1 MAQFDGELASSVDAL
16 DGLVGH
22 RVALRHRIGERAGR
36 PLYSDAVGE
45 LAGAGTAGT
54 TVVVHTR
61 RGPVRVERTAV
72 VAVRSVPP
80 APPRRPS
87 WSAVA
92 RLEALCADAWPAQTE
107 VPLGAWRLRAA
118 GGFTGR
124 ASSALAIGDPGMP
137 VPVALETV
145 RAFCDEHAIPA
156 RVQAPVGSPWDRAVA
171 AQGWVLDGGHA
182 AGAESVVLVGDLGR
196 LSAPRATVGVGATR
210 VELAERP
217 DAAWWE
223 LTLGR
228 DPTVVE
234 RHVLDP
240 GGDPRTAFGLAPG
253 AGTIRA
259 TVVADHLH
267 LSRLT
272 VRPQARRGGV
282 ATALTAA
289 TAAWGREH
297 GARWAVLQVAL
308 HNTTAREFYASL
320 GCVEHH
326 RYRYLRPAW
335 SGTDTNPTPVAD
347 ELRVER
353 AVPGRWYSTA

>member
-1 MAQFDGELASSVDAL
+1 MAQSDGDPPSPVTQSGGDLASPTTRSDGHLANPV
-16 DGLVGH
+16 DGLDVLVGR
-22 RVALRHRIGERAGR
+22 RVALRYRIGERAGR
-36 PLYSDAVGE
+36 PLYTDAVGE
-45 LAGAGTAGT
+45 LAGADTTGT

-92 RLEALCADAWPAQTE
+92 RLETLCADAWPAQTD

-124 ASSALAIGDPGMP
+124 ANSALAIGDPGMP
-137 VPVALETV
+137 VPAALETV
-145 RAFCDEHAIPA
+145 RAFGDEQAIPA

-171 AQGWVLDGGHA
+171 AQGWVLDVGHE
-182 AGAESVVLVGDLGR
+182 AGAESAVLVGDLER
-196 LSAPRATVGVGATR
+196 LSAPSATAGGGVGATR
-210 VELAERP
+210 IELAERP

-223 LTLGR
+223 LALGH
-228 DPTVVE
+228 DPTAAQ

-253 AGTIRA
+253 SGAIRA

-272 VRPQARRGGV
+272 VLPRARRGGV

-289 TAAWGREH
+289 AAAWGRAH

-308 HNTTAREFYASL
+308 HNTAARELYTGL

-326 RYRYLRPAW
+326 RYRYLRP
-335 SGTDTNPTPVAD
+335 G
-347 ELRVER
+347 
-353 AVPGRWYSTA
+353 